1 MRRALF
7 ALPLT
12 ALLAACG
19 SATTSVTSDPTPV
32 TSQPTPAQATT
43 GQLYEV
49 KFQNIGTPTATSSVS
64 PVTAGLNAQALQDV
78 DERNL
83 VFTPLTVD
91 TFVVSGK
98 RYIEAVYNV
107 KNNTGAT
114 IKHLTFV
121 PVDTDPD
128 PAAATPSTTDPTV
141 GTTYF
146 KSLKRFDGS
155 DTSSRATDLTP
166 ITGRI
171 YNKPSQQDVTDPDA
185 TPYTALDTSPLHPV
199 APTGLIVAG
208 RANSG
213 WRNGTILPNGSS
225 TTVTFAVSVANSNAQ
240 TDPFT
245 FSLMVAEGDDVR
257 TPTVTGITPNQ
268 GAVAGGT
275 SVTVSGSN
283 FASGVTVKFGGM
295 AATNV
300 VINSATNLT
309 AVSPPSAAAGTVDV
323 VVSDGDDTSAL
334 STADQFTYVAAP
346 TVTGISPNLGLIA
359 GVLR

>member
-1 MRRALF
+1 MHRAFF

-12 ALLAACG
+12 VLLAACG
-19 SATTSVTSDPTPV
+19 SATTSETSGPTPV

-64 PVTAGLNAQALQDV
+64 PVTAGLNAQALQDI
-78 DERNL
+78 DDSKL
-83 VFTPLTVD
+83 VFTPVTVD
-91 TFVVSGK
+91 TFVLNGK
-98 RYIEAVYNV
+98 RYVQAIYNV

-121 PVDTDPD
+121 PIDTDPD
-128 PAAATPSTTDPTV
+128 PAATTPSTITPTV
-141 GTTYF
+141 GSTYF

-166 ITGRI
+166 ITGRT
-171 YNKPSQQDVTDPDA
+171 YSTASNQDITNPDA
-185 TPYTALDTSPLHPV
+185 TPYTALDTSTLHPV

-213 WRNGTILPNGSS
+213 WRTSTILPNGGS
-225 TTVTFAVSVANSNAQ
+225 TTVTFAVAVANSNTQ

-268 GAVAGGT
+268 GVGAGGT
-275 SVTVSGSN
+275 SVTVNGSN
-283 FASGVTVKFGGM
+283 FVSGVTVKFGGGGHERGHQQPDQ
-295 AATNV
+295 ADGREPA
-300 VINSATNLT
+300 
-309 AVSPPSAAAGTVDV
+309 PSGGGH
-323 VVSDGDDTSAL
+323 SGC
-334 STADQFTYVAAP
+334 
-346 TVTGISPNLGLIA
+346 GGL
-359 GVLR
+359 